1 MSRMLRNFV
10 GRWHKELFALSFG
23 VGLLVSTPT
32 LLQAQKCNSDENH
45 YHSGA
50 GHCDSGG
57 SGCTVVCG

>member
-1 MSRMLRNFV
+1 MSRMLRMFV
-10 GRWHKELFALSFG
+10 GNWRNELFAVGLG
-23 VGLLVSTPT
+23 VGLIVSTPS

-57 SGCTVVCG
+57 TGCTVVCG